1 MENYLSY
8 YIFSFY
14 RCLIMIDIII
24 VDTPE
29 IVTIPSYG
37 KHNIYDYYENDS
49 FPMFGWVKPCYYCN
63 YVGSSFMTRVYM
75 DKTIIIHAC
84 RRCIKK
90 HKYNIAKEKVIHK
103 CLKNA
108 IYITPDPEDFII
120 S

>member
-1 MENYLSY
+1 MSNNDRY
-8 YIFSFY
+8 YYSRHTRNCY
-14 RCLIMIDIII
+14 YSELWQA
-24 VDTPE
+24 
-29 IVTIPSYG
+29 Y
-37 KHNIYDYYENDS
+37 IYDYYENDS